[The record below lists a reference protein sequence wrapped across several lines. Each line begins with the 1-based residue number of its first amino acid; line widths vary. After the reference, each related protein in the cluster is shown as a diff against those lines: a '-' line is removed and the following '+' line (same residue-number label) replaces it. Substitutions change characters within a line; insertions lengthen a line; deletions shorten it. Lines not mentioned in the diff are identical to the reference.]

1 MKVIAREFMSRQ
13 AGNEVLL
20 RHHSL
25 ILQKLPRGK
34 SNLTSFSNLL
44 LNPNMKDK
52 GGHAF

>member
-25 ILQKLPRGK
+25 ILQNLPRGK